1 MPVKP
6 AAEAPLLPPTA
17 RRLLVA
23 LWLSLGLHGVL
34 IAMVQVAPRASA
46 PATSVIEARLE
57 RREPAAASVPETPAA
72 AEVEPEAA
80 VVSEP
85 PPAPELVPE
94 KKPEPVP
101 LAVEP
106 EVPEPAPALPQP
118 IPAPAVAAAPPKPP
132 AAAASPAPPGPAAPE
147 RESPRTLLEIPSAVD
162 LAYYGARE
170 VDVLPRALREIRP
183 EYPGEADR
191 RRVSG
196 NVRLE
201 LKLEADGRVSDVE
214 VVEASPPGLFEE
226 SALAAFRQAR
236 FSPAQRNGRPVRARI
251 VIDVKYDYEGR
262 PR

>member
-17 RRLLVA
+17 RRPLIA
-23 LWLSLGLHGVL
+23 LWLSLGLHGAV
-34 IAMVQVAPRASA
+34 IAMVQLAPPASA

-57 RREPAAASVPETPAA
+57 RREPAAATVPETPAA
-72 AEVEPEAA
+72 AEVEPSPETEPQPAA
-80 VVSEP
+80 EP
-85 PPAPELVPE
+85 VPE
-94 KKPEPVP
+94 KKPEPAP
-101 LAVEP
+101 LVVEP
-106 EVPEPAPALPQP
+106 EAPQPAPPLPQP
-118 IPAPAVAAAPPKPP
+118 APVPAVAAAPPKSP
-132 AAAASPAPPGPAAPE
+132 AAAASPVPSGPAAPE
-147 RESPRTLLEIPSAVD
+147 LESPRPLLEIPSAVD

-183 EYPGEADR
+183 EYPTEADR

-196 NVRLE
+196 NVRLQ

-214 VVEASPPGLFEE
+214 VLEANPPGLFEE

-251 VIDVKYDYEGR
+251 VIDVEYDYEGR

>member
-6 AAEAPLLPPTA
+6 AAEAPLLPPVA
-17 RRLLVA
+17 RRPLVA
-23 LWLSLGLHGVL
+23 LWLSLGLHGAV
-34 IAMVQVAPRASA
+34 IAMVQLAPPASV
-46 PATSVIEARLE
+46 PATSIIEARLE
-57 RREPAAASVPETPAA
+57 SREAAATTVPEAPAA
-72 AEVEPEAA
+72 AEVEPET
-80 VVSEP
+80 VSEP
-85 PPAPELVPE
+85 LPVPEPVAE

-106 EVPEPAPALPQP
+106 EAPEPAPLLPQP
-118 IPAPAVAAAPPKPP
+118 TPAPAVATAPPKPP
-132 AAAASPAPPGPAAPE
+132 AAAASPALPGPAAPE
-147 RESPRTLLEIPSAVD
+147 RESPRPLLEIPSAVD

-183 EYPGEADR
+183 EYPAEADR

-196 NVRLE
+196 NVRLQ

-214 VVEASPPGLFEE
+214 VVEANPPGLFEE

-251 VIDVKYDYEGR
+251 VIDVEYDYEGR